1 MKKLTI
7 VIAFAAILILIFPAV
22 NAAVFIEVAT
32 ASYCPDCPAASE
44 ALYSLYSKGELPFY
58 YVMMVGD
65 KNDFA
70 YQRIKNDYNFYW
82 YPTAFVDGGYKVVL
96 EANEEAYRKAIEESM
111 VREKPNIDIEVNA
124 SWVRCSCQKQGL
136 YIQAD
141 MRNDEETP
149 YKGTL
154 RIYVTEIN
162 SRWDDYSANQ
172 YHFAFLN
179 YALVGNISLQPH
191 ESQTVS
197 LIWEPPSNFSDID
210 REDENNLAVFAVLFN
225 ATAHEGYAN
234 PPSSNPFKAYYVD
247 AVAAFV
253 PWNSPPS
260 VAIVSP
266 KEGYLYIFDREILK
280 IRKTVIIGRKNVEI
294 KALDENGIDRVEI
307 FVDGELRATLQGS
320 YSWVWKDFGKHLL
333 EVKAY
338 DATGYNATDS
348 VEAFIIA

>member
-1 MKKLTI
+1 MRKLTI
-7 VIAFAAILILIFPAV
+7 VIAFAVVLTFIYPAV

-32 ASYCPDCPAASE
+32 ASYCPDCPPASE

-65 KNDFA
+65 QNDFA

-96 EANEEAYRKAIEESM
+96 EANEEAYRRAIEESM
-111 VREKPNIDIEVNA
+111 ARERPNIDIEVNA
-124 SWVRCSCQKQGL
+124 SWVRCSCQTQGL

-172 YHFAFLN
+172 YHFAFLE
-179 YALVGNISLQPH
+179 YAFVDNITISPFEKQYI
-191 ESQTVS
+191 QV
-197 LIWEPPSNFSDID
+197 IWDP
-210 REDENNLAVFAVLFN
+210 ENNYPDIQMDDVNNVAIFAVLFN
-225 ATAHEGYAN
+225 STAHEGYAN
-234 PPSSNPFKAYYVD
+234 PPSDNPFKAYYVD
-247 AVAAFV
+247 AVAAHI
-253 PWNSPPS
+253 PQNSPPS

-266 KEGYLYIFDREILK
+266 KEDYLYIFDREILK
-280 IRKTVIIGRKNVEI
+280 VGKTIIIGKKSVEV
-294 KALDENGIDRVEI
+294 KALDENGIDRVEV
-307 FVDGELRATLQGS
+307 FVDGELRATLKGS
-320 YSWVWKDFGKHLL
+320 YSWMWKDFGKHLL

-338 DATGYNATDS
+338 DGTGYNATDG

>member
-7 VIAFAAILILIFPAV
+7 VIALAAILVFPAV

-65 KNDFA
+65 KNEFA

-82 YPTAFVDGGYKVVL
+82 YPTAFVDGGYRVVL
-96 EANEEAYRKAIEESM
+96 EASEEAYRKAIEESM
-111 VREKPNIDIEVNA
+111 ERERANVDVEVNA

-141 MRNDEETP
+141 LRNDEENI
-149 YKGTL
+149 YKGIL
-154 RIYVTEIN
+154 RIYVAEIN

-179 YALVGNISLQPH
+179 YAFVGNISLLPH

-197 LIWEPPSNFSDID
+197 LVWEPPSNFSDID

-225 ATAHEGYAN
+225 ATWHQGYAN
-234 PPSSNPFKAYYVD
+234 PPSKNPFKAYYVD
-247 AVAAFV
+247 AVAAHI
-253 PWNSPPS
+253 PQNSPPS

-266 KEGYLYIFDREILK
+266 KEGYLYIFDREIVK
-280 IRKTVIIGRKNVEI
+280 VGKTVIIGRKSVEV

-307 FVDGELRATLQGS
+307 FVDGELRATLYGS
-320 YSWVWKDFGKHLL
+320 YTWVWKDFGNHEL

-338 DATGYNATDS
+338 DKTGYNATDS